1 MINGLLAVGRQA
13 QRVGYDGPA
22 LGPAESSENKRE
34 FTEEQLM
41 VTSRG
46 ANKDK
51 ISVSFSFHNYIHNY
65 FMIFL
70 MKFIIL

>member
-1 MINGLLAVGRQA
+1 MINGLHAVGRKA

-41 VTSRG
+41 VSKMRPYTLPPPVVDGWAG
-46 ANKDK
+46 A
-51 ISVSFSFHNYIHNY
+51 VW
-65 FMIFL
+65 
-70 MKFIIL
+70 